1 MSDRIRTTP
10 DVAWRAA
17 GIGMSANRLC
27 MGCNTAKSQTGSAGQ
42 GVRWRCAAC
51 LAQREQQRKA
61 GAAA

>member
-17 GIGMSANRLC
+17 GIGMSASRLC

-51 LAQREQQRKA
+51 IAARIEKKA
-61 GAAA
+61 VVHA